1 LQGAVPG
8 PFCLALG
15 LCADFVPAIADGI
28 FEAFPGTGVA
38 CFLVAAGIG
47 FQSGPVAPTVA
58 FICAQL
64 IAVAVGG
71 LILRIGSAP
80 AGKRCGVVLPEDGVV
95 GSKVLGVGFL
105 KGTSAIRSH
114 REFLGRERNFTGLHC
129 WARGYGVSTLGLDEQ
144 VIREDIRN
152 QENEEKRQAQM
163 QLKGLETLS
172 YATEGSSG
180 PFIGVREGL
189 EALSDHSWPPPGAF
203 SKLPAL
209 RVVLDFLCKRL
220 KMLLLYPGTL
230 VFCACDTTTCTTGYR
245 HWCH

>member
-1 LQGAVPG
+1 VLFLTALLGYLPIPNLMERLLAALATLLPSDVVTLLQDRVRQLVTEAERGCALLRDSG
-8 PFCLALG
+8 GALG
-15 LCADFVPAIADGI
+15 LLQF
-28 FEAFPGTGVA
+28 
-38 CFLVAAGIG
+38 
-47 FQSGPVAPTVA
+47 
-58 FICAQL
+58 
-64 IAVAVGG
+64 
-71 LILRIGSAP
+71 
-80 AGKRCGVVLPEDGVV
+80 
-95 GSKVLGVGFL
+95 GFL
-105 KGTSAIRSH
+105 KGKSAIRSH

-129 WARGYGVSTLGLDEQ
+129 WARGYGVSTLGLDER

-230 VFCACDTTTCTTGYR
+230 VFCACDTTTCTTGCR